1 MESSYYDMDVDLA
14 SLSEI
19 AEEFF
24 KKKGFR
30 TVRKEEDG
38 GFRILI
44 IPTHIHEII
53 GKLTVTLSGHQ
64 NSFVVKFFSGNRSD
78 VLMKFGRL
86 TSLFGGG
93 IAYLRG
99 VKSQESEERLERK
112 FWVYLEEKMN
122 LLTRTQHTSHT

>member
-14 SLSEI
+14 FLSEI
-19 AEEFF
+19 ADEFF

-30 TVRKEEDG
+30 TVREEEDG
-38 GFRILI
+38 GFRIFI
-44 IPTHIHEII
+44 IPTHIHEIV
-53 GKLTVTLSGHQ
+53 GKITVTISGHQ
-64 NSFVVKFFSGNRSD
+64 NSFIVKFLSGNRSD
-78 VLMKFGRL
+78 ALIKLGRL

-122 LLTRTQHTSHT
+122 LLTHAQHT

>member
-1 MESSYYDMDVDLA
+1 MESSYYDMDVDLE

-30 TVRKEEDG
+30 TFRKEEGG

-44 IPTHIHEII
+44 APTHIHEIV
-53 GKLTVTLSGHQ
+53 GKITVTISGHQ
-64 NSFVVKFFSGNRSD
+64 NSFVVKFFSGNRSEIL
-78 VLMKFGRL
+78 VKFGRL

-99 VKSQESEERLERK
+99 VKSQASEERLERK

-122 LLTRTQHTSHT
+122 LLARSQRA

>member
-1 MESSYYDMDVDLA
+1 MESTYYDVEVDLE

-30 TVRKEEDG
+30 TVRKEEYG
-38 GFRILI
+38 EFRILI

-53 GKLTVTLSGHQ
+53 GKITVTLSPNTHQ

-78 VLMKFGRL
+78 FLMKFGRL
-86 TSLFGGG
+86 TTLFGGG

-99 VKSQESEERLERK
+99 VKSRESEEKLERK
-112 FWVYLEEKMN
+112 FWVYFEEKLN
-122 LLTRTQHTSHT
+122 LLTHS

>member
-1 MESSYYDMDVDLA
+1 MESTYYDVDVDLA

-30 TVRKEEDG
+30 TFREMEDG

-44 IPTHIHEII
+44 VPTHIHEIV
-53 GKLTVTLSGHQ
+53 GKITVTISRQKNRL
-64 NSFVVKFFSGNRSD
+64 FVKFFSGDRSD
-78 VLMKFGRL
+78 VLMKLGRL

-122 LLTRTQHTSHT
+122 LLAHSQRT